1 MNSPNH
7 PAVTGVELRNGM
19 RHIPAVVTIVTI
31 GDSSGLKGITIG
43 SFVSLS
49 LDPPLVSFNVQ
60 KSATIF
66 DRLTGAE
73 HYAIHVLREGQSE
86 LSERFSDPQLTG
98 EEQFDGLNYIVD
110 DHGVP
115 VLDNPLVT
123 FFCSRH
129 EILPGGDHIILV
141 GRVDK
146 IVEGSPGRPV
156 VYHQRAY
163 HAVGERVADRS

>member
-1 MNSPNH
+1 MNTPDHSP
-7 PAVTGVELRNGM
+7 VTGVELRNGM
-19 RHIPAVVTIVTI
+19 RHIPAVVTVVTI

-66 DRLTGAE
+66 DRLTRAE
-73 HYAIHVLREGQSE
+73 HYAIHVLREGQAE
-86 LSERFSDPQLTG
+86 ISERFSDPQLTG
-98 EEQFDGLNYIVD
+98 EEQFEGLTYRIDEN
-110 DHGVP
+110 GVP

-123 FFCSRH
+123 FYCSRH
-129 EILPGGDHIILV
+129 EILQGGDHIILV
-141 GRVDK
+141 GRVEK
-146 IVEGSPGRPV
+146 IGEGTPGRPV